1 MADIAELEAKAEEVA
16 GLLGAISNPRRLI
29 ILCKLVQAGEMTVSA
44 LQEGSALSQ
53 SALSQHLAVMR
64 GEGLITARKDGLNM
78 HYRIADPRA
87 MELMSSLEK
96 IFCSTLDHG
105 EPK

>member
-1 MADIAELEAKAEEVA
+1 MTGIDELEARAEEVA

-29 ILCKLVQAGEMTVSA
+29 ILCKLAQAGEMTVGG
-44 LQEGSALSQ
+44 LQEGSGLSQ

-64 GEGLITARKDGLNM
+64 GEGLLTTRKEGLNV

-87 MELMSSLEK
+87 LELMQSLER
-96 IFCSTLDHG
+96 IFCS
-105 EPK
+105 PA